1 MDDLAE
7 ELGISKKTLYAHFPG
22 KIDLL
27 EAVLADKFS
36 SVEAALKEAT
46 RAHPDDFPATLHELL
61 AGTQREL
68 DEIKPPFV
76 RDMRQKARSARRNGA
91 QGCSGQSHYRD
102 FAGDGSSDHESAKDG
117 RARDDAERRLH
128 RNSQDCSRRSAYTK
142 RTENVNMLFVRQD
155 RQSVYAAGALALL
168 LLSAG
173 CSDPKKDRFQG
184 YVEGEFVYV
193 ASPLAGQLETL
204 SVQRGQQVTTG
215 QPLFALDEITEKAA
229 REQIE
234 AALVLSERELARQEK
249 LFRTGVAATQDL
261 DRARSARD
269 QDKRRLDQTNWS
281 FDQKKQAAPQS
292 GLVYDTLF
300 RQGEWVAAGKPV
312 VVLLPP
318 QNIKVRAFI
327 PETRVGSIHYGN
339 IARVKVDGVKDS
351 FVGKVSYISPRAEYT
366 PPVIYSRETRAK
378 LVFMVELIFDAQAAA
393 NLHPGQPVDVEF
405 EPK

>member
-1 MDDLAE
+1 
-7 ELGISKKTLYAHFPG
+7 
-22 KIDLL
+22 
-27 EAVLADKFS
+27 
-36 SVEAALKEAT
+36 
-46 RAHPDDFPATLHELL
+46 
-61 AGTQREL
+61 
-68 DEIKPPFV
+68 
-76 RDMRQKARSARRNGA
+76 
-91 QGCSGQSHYRD
+91 
-102 FAGDGSSDHESAKDG
+102 
-117 RARDDAERRLH
+117 
-128 RNSQDCSRRSAYTK
+128 
-142 RTENVNMLFVRQD
+142 VNALFVRQD
-155 RQSVYAAGALALL
+155 RQSVYAVGALALL
-168 LLSAG
+168 LLFAG

-229 REQIE
+229 REQIK

-269 QDKRRLDQTNWS
+269 QDRRRLDQTNWN

-312 VVLLPP
+312 VVVLPP
-318 QNIKVRAFI
+318 QNIKVRAFV
-327 PETRVGSIHYGN
+327 PETRVGSIHYGDS
-339 IARVKVDGVKDS
+339 ARVKVDGVPNP
-351 FVGKVSYISPRAEYT
+351 FIGKVSYISPRAEYT

-378 LVFMVELIFDAQAAA
+378 LVFMVELIFDPQAAA

-405 EPK
+405 ESK